1 MIALFA
7 LLGCGGATA
16 TIAPVG
22 EVGVATEDAP
32 ARPFRRMNIDQLAAS
47 IEAVSGVAWTERED
61 EEDVRLFDTLSGSL
75 GKPDYLSST
84 HEELSPGLLFQK
96 FLDDAAKDV
105 CTTWAEAE
113 RSRPA
118 AERTLLVHV
127 EPDDTLAGN
136 PDGVAANVAAALLRF
151 HGHVVDPADAAVE
164 PWSLLFARGAE
175 ATGDPVGGWKL
186 VCVGLFTHPDFYT
199 F

>member
-1 MIALFA
+1 MIAL
-7 LLGCGGATA
+7 LLLVGCGSPTA
-16 TIAPVG
+16 TITPVG

-47 IEAVSGVAWTERED
+47 MEAVSGVAWTERQD
-61 EEDVRLFDTLSGSL
+61 GEDVALFDTLSGSL

-84 HEELSPGLLFQK
+84 HEELTPGLLFQK

-113 RSRPA
+113 RSAPA

-127 EPDDTLAGN
+127 EPDDTLALN
-136 PDGVAANVAAALLRF
+136 PDGVAKNVSAALLRF
-151 HGHVVDPADAAVE
+151 HGRVADPTDPVVE
-164 PWSLLFARGAE
+164 PWTLLFARGAE

-186 VCVGLFTHPDFYT
+186 VCIGLFTHPDFYT